1 MKKWIVFLLLI
12 AALCMWQAGEIFAVG
27 FLKFER
33 EFSGKGSTDGFFS
46 KNIHVG
52 FDDTGNIYVSDADNR
67 LVQKL
72 SPKGDFIMQIPKE
85 KTADSI
91 LRKPGDVAVDGIG
104 NIYVVD
110 QAVPHHIPET
120 ADPKLYWFGPCVY
133 KFNRDGELMHTYVV
147 DAIDVRPKVVLPT
160 RLMIDEEGKT
170 AFAYQPRNYDRSVR
184 IDVNSQNQLYV
195 LDAKNAKVH
204 KFGADGEKLIAFGRY
219 GASNGEFDTDASD
232 IEIDA
237 EGNVLIADT
246 GNHRVVKFNADGK
259 FTLKFGVR
267 GRNEGEFVKPIAI
280 VALATGE
287 ILVKDKSQF
296 KRFLGSPLANFL
308 DVVSPSGQGLAD
320 VYSTGTGLVNSVI
333 NTTRPRS
340 ASLNPNLQSSDLAIL
355 NQRIRLLEEAEYRR
369 YLNEYLDEEDEKDEN
384 KREEAEDLKV
394 KEIRETIYH
403 NIIARVQ
410 RFDSNGRYRGRV
422 VYEVDRQ
429 SAEDHDLAFLA
440 LDPLGHIYLR
450 DGSDLIIRQYSIEGF
465 TIKPS
470 HMNAV
475 YNTRALNRD
484 HDFLEDYEDIDD
496 KADVD
501 DQLNLL
507 QLNNSFFW
515 TYNLSESWNL
525 TLADVFTY
533 GEQDE
538 RYITPPKEEDS
549 YDFETQALTNTVV
562 ANLKFITNPNAYHY
576 KEFNLYAERI
586 DGTTDLYQQALYP
599 NLNRQGQE
607 GEGDASSTAF
617 GVNWDVFTDVN
628 LWLEYTD
635 LNPANTSR
643 NFVRRYFDASGDLY
657 EVFGSRNRARQFVG
671 ELTVKF

>member
-1 MKKWIVFLLLI
+1 MKKSTILFLVV
-12 AALCMWQAGEIFAVG
+12 AALFTWQVGEIFAVG

-33 EFSGKGSTDGFFS
+33 EFGGKGSTNGFFS

-52 FDDTGNIYVSDADNR
+52 FDATGNIYVSDADNR

-72 SPKGDFIMQIPKE
+72 SPTGEFIMQISKE
-85 KTADSI
+85 KTVDSI
-91 LRKPGDVAVDGIG
+91 LRKPGDIAVDGDG
-104 NIYVVD
+104 NVYVVD

-120 ADPKLYWFGPCVY
+120 ADPRLYWFGPCIY
-133 KFNRDGELMHTYVV
+133 KFNLDGELLHTYVV

-160 RLMIDEEGKT
+160 RLMIDEDGKT
-170 AFAYQPRNYDRSVR
+170 AFAYQPRNYDRSVL

-195 LDAKNAKVH
+195 LDAKYAKVH
-204 KFGADGEKLIAFGRY
+204 KFGAGGEKLTTFGRY
-219 GASNGEFDTDASD
+219 GAGEGEFDSNASD

-246 GNHRVVKFNADGK
+246 GNHRVVKFNAAGE
-259 FTLKFGVR
+259 FMLSFGVR
-267 GRNEGEFVKPIAI
+267 GRDEGEFVKPIA
-280 VALATGE
+280 VTTLATGE

-333 NTTRPRS
+333 DTTRPRS
-340 ASLNPNLQSSDLAIL
+340 ASLNPNLQSPDLAFL
-355 NQRIRLLEEAEYRR
+355 NRRIRLLEEAEYRR
-369 YLNEYLDEEDEKDEN
+369 YLNEYLNEEDEKDEN
-384 KREEAEDLKV
+384 KKEEEEDLKI

-403 NIIARVQ
+403 NVIARVQ
-410 RFDSNGRYRGRV
+410 RFDSTGKYRGRV

-429 SAEDHDLAFLA
+429 SADDHDLTFLT
-440 LDPLGHIYLR
+440 LDSHGHIYLR
-450 DGSDLIIRQYSIEGF
+450 DGSDLVIRQYSIEGF

-484 HDFLEDYEDIDD
+484 HDFLEDYEDIDSD
-496 KADVD
+496 ADVD

-507 QLNNSFFW
+507 QLDNSFFW
-515 TYNLSESWNL
+515 TYNLSENWNL

-586 DGTTDLYQQALYP
+586 DGTTDLYQQALFP
-599 NLNRQGQE
+599 ELNRQAQE

-617 GVNWDVFTDVN
+617 GVTWDVFTDVN

-635 LNPANTSR
+635 LNPAETSR
-643 NFVRRYFDASGDLY
+643 NFVRRYFDASGNLY
-657 EVFGSRNRARQFVG
+657 EVFGSRNRAKQFVG

>member
-1 MKKWIVFLLLI
+1 
-12 AALCMWQAGEIFAVG
+12 MWQANEIFAVG

-33 EFSGKGSTDGFFS
+33 EFGGKGSTDGFFS

-52 FDDTGNIYVSDADNR
+52 FDATGNIYISDADNQ

-72 SPKGDFIMQIPKE
+72 SPTGEFIMQIPKE
-85 KTADSI
+85 KTMDNI
-91 LRKPGDVAVDGIG
+91 LRKPGAVTADGKG

-110 QAVPHHIPET
+110 RAVPHHIPET
-120 ADPKLYWFGPCVY
+120 ADPKLYWFGPCIY
-133 KFNRDGELMHTYVV
+133 KFDRDGELLHTYVV

-170 AFAYQPRNYDRSVR
+170 AFAYQPRHYDRSVV
-184 IDVNSQNQLYV
+184 IDVNNQNQLYV

-204 KFGADGEKLIAFGRY
+204 KFSVDGEKLNTFGRY
-219 GASNGEFDTDASD
+219 GAGNGEFDSDASD
-232 IEIDA
+232 IEIDSK
-237 EGNVLIADT
+237 GNVLIADT
-246 GNHRVVKFNADGK
+246 GNHRVVKFSADGG
-259 FTLKFGVR
+259 FILNFGVKGR
-267 GRNEGEFVKPIAI
+267 GEGEFVKPVAI
-280 VALATGE
+280 VSLATGE

-333 NTTRPRS
+333 DTTRPRS
-340 ASLNPNLQSSDLAIL
+340 TFLNPNAQSSDLVFL
-355 NQRIRLLEEAEYRR
+355 HRRIRLLEEAEYRR
-369 YLNEYLDEEDEKDEN
+369 YLNEYLDEDDGKDEN
-384 KREEAEDLKV
+384 KREEEEDLKI
-394 KEIRETIYH
+394 KEIRETVYH
-403 NIIARVQ
+403 NVIARVQ
-410 RFDSNGRYRGRV
+410 RFDSAGKYKGRV

-429 SAEDHDLAFLA
+429 SADDHDLAFLT
-440 LDPLGHIYLR
+440 LDPRGHIYLR

-475 YNTRALNRD
+475 YNTSALNRD
-484 HDFLEDYEDIDD
+484 HNFLEDYEDIDAD
-496 KADVD
+496 VDVD

-507 QLNNSFFW
+507 RLNNSFFW

-576 KEFNLYAERI
+576 KEFNLYAERV
-586 DGTTDLYQQALYP
+586 DGTTDLYQQALFP
-599 NLNRQGQE
+599 ELNRQGQE

-617 GVNWDVFTDVN
+617 GVNWDIFTDVN

-635 LNPANTSR
+635 LNPAGTSR
-643 NFVRRYFDASGDLY
+643 NFVRRYFDASGNLY
-657 EVFGSRNRARQFVG
+657 EVFGSRNRAKQFVG

>member
-1 MKKWIVFLLLI
+1 MKKTIVLLFII
-12 AALCMWQAGEIFAVG
+12 AALFVWQATEIFAVG

-33 EFSGKGSTDGFFS
+33 EFGGKGSTDGFFS
-46 KNIHVG
+46 KNIRIG
-52 FDDTGNIYVSDADNR
+52 FDATGNIYVSDADNR

-72 SPKGDFIMQIPKE
+72 SPTGEFIMQIPKE
-85 KTADSI
+85 RTVDSI
-91 LRKPGDVAVDGIG
+91 LRKPGDVAVDNSD

-110 QAVPHHIPET
+110 QAIPHHIPET
-120 ADPKLYWFGPCVY
+120 ADPRLYWFGPCVY

-170 AFAYQPRNYDRSVR
+170 AFAYQPKNYDRAVF

-195 LDAKNAKVH
+195 LDAKNTTVH
-204 KFGADGEKLIAFGRY
+204 KFGAEGKKLNTFGRY
-219 GASNGEFDTDASD
+219 GGGNGEFDSDASD
-232 IEIDA
+232 IEIDM
-237 EGNVLIADT
+237 EGNVFIADT
-246 GNHRVVKFNADGK
+246 GNHRVVKFNAAGK
-259 FTLKFGVR
+259 FMSSFGTR
-267 GRNEGEFVKPIAI
+267 GRGEGEFIKPIAL
-280 VALATGE
+280 VTLSTGE

-320 VYSTGTGLVNSVI
+320 VHSTGTGLANSVI
-333 NTTRPRS
+333 DTTRPRS
-340 ASLNPNLQSSDLAIL
+340 AYLNPASQSSDLAIL
-355 NQRIRLLEEAEYRR
+355 HRRIRLLEEAEYRR
-369 YLNEYLDEEDEKDEN
+369 YLNEYLDEVDAKDEN
-384 KREEAEDLKV
+384 KQEEAEDLKI

-403 NIIARVQ
+403 NVIARIQ
-410 RFDSNGRYRGRV
+410 RFNSTGTYKGRV
-422 VYEVDRQ
+422 VYEVDRR
-429 SAEDHDLAFLA
+429 SAEDHDLAFLT

-465 TIKPS
+465 TVKPS

-475 YNTRALNRD
+475 YNSRAVNRD
-484 HDFLEDYEDIDD
+484 NDFIEDYEDIDAD
-496 KADVD
+496 ADVD

-507 QLNNSFFW
+507 QLNNSLFW
-515 TYNLSESWNL
+515 TYNLSERWNL

-533 GEQDE
+533 AEQDE

-549 YDFETQALTNTVV
+549 YDFETQALTNTAV
-562 ANLKFITNPNAYHY
+562 ANLKFIINPNAYHY

-586 DGTTDLYQQALYP
+586 DGTTDLYQQSLFP
-599 NLNRQGQE
+599 DLNRQAQE
-607 GEGDASSTAF
+607 GEGDASSLAI
-617 GVNWDVFTDVN
+617 GGNWDVFTDVN

-635 LNPANTSR
+635 LNPAETSR
-643 NFVRRYFDASGDLY
+643 NFVRRYFDASGNLY
-657 EVFGSRNRARQFVG
+657 EVFGSRNQAKQFVG

>member
-1 MKKWIVFLLLI
+1 MKKWIILLLLVP
-12 AALCMWQAGEIFAVG
+12 ALCAWQADEIFAVG

-52 FDDTGNIYVSDADNR
+52 FDATGNIYVSDADNR

-72 SPKGDFIMQIPKE
+72 SPTGEFIMQIPKE
-85 KTADSI
+85 KTVDSI
-91 LRKPGDVAVDGIG
+91 LRKPGDIAVDGDG

-110 QAVPHHIPET
+110 QAIPHHIPET

-133 KFNRDGELMHTYVV
+133 KFNRHGELMHTYVV
-147 DAIDVRPKVVLPT
+147 DAIDVRPKIVLPT
-160 RLMIDEEGKT
+160 RLMIDEDGKT
-170 AFAYQPRNYDRSVR
+170 AFAYQPRNYDRSVL
-184 IDVNSQNQLYV
+184 IDVNNQNQLYV

-219 GASNGEFDTDASD
+219 GASDGEFDSDASD
-232 IEIDA
+232 IAIDA
-237 EGNVLIADT
+237 EGNVLVADT

-259 FTLKFGVR
+259 FILKFGVK
-267 GRNEGEFVKPIAI
+267 GRNEGEFVKPIAV

-308 DVVSPSGQGLAD
+308 DVISPSGQGLAD
-320 VYSTGTGLVNSVI
+320 TYSTGTGLVNSVI
-333 NTTRPRS
+333 DTTRPRS
-340 ASLNPNLQSSDLAIL
+340 ASLSPNSQSSDLAIL
-355 NQRIRLLEEAEYRR
+355 HRRIRLLEEAEYRR
-369 YLNEYLDEEDEKDEN
+369 YLNDYLNDEDEKDEN
-384 KREEAEDLKV
+384 KTEEAEDLKI

-403 NIIARVQ
+403 NVIARVQ
-410 RFDSNGRYRGRV
+410 RFSSSGKYKGRV

-429 SAEDHDLAFLA
+429 SAEDHDLAFLT

-496 KADVD
+496 QADVD

-533 GEQDE
+533 NEQDE

-576 KEFNLYAERI
+576 KEFNLYAERN
-586 DGTTDLYQQALYP
+586 DGTTDLYQQALFP

-607 GEGDASSTAF
+607 GEGDASSTAL

-635 LNPANTSR
+635 LNPAETSR
-643 NFVRRYFDASGDLY
+643 NFVRRYFDASGNLY
-657 EVFGSRNRARQFVG
+657 EVFASQNRARQFVG

>member
-1 MKKWIVFLLLI
+1 MKKSIVLLLI
-12 AALCMWQAGEIFAVG
+12 VAALFTWQVSEIFAVG

-33 EFSGKGSTDGFFS
+33 EFGGKGSTDGFFS
-46 KNIHVG
+46 KRIHVG
-52 FDDTGNIYVSDADNR
+52 FDATGNIYISDADNR

-72 SPKGDFIMQIPKE
+72 SPTGEFVMQIPKE
-85 KTADSI
+85 KTVDNI
-91 LRKPGDVAVDGIG
+91 LRKPGDVAVDGNG

-120 ADPKLYWFGPCVY
+120 ADPRLYWFGPCIY
-133 KFNRDGELMHTYVV
+133 KFNRDGELLHTYVV
-147 DAIDVRPKVVLPT
+147 DAISVRPKVVLPT

-170 AFAYQPRNYDRSVR
+170 AFAYQPRNYDRSVL
-184 IDVNSQNQLYV
+184 IDINSQNQLYV
-195 LDAKNAKVH
+195 LDAKNAKIH
-204 KFGADGEKLIAFGRY
+204 KFGTDGEKLNTFGRY
-219 GASNGEFDTDASD
+219 GAGNGEFDSDASD
-232 IEIDA
+232 IEIDSK
-237 EGNVLIADT
+237 GDVLIADT
-246 GNHRVVKFNADGK
+246 GNHRVVKFSADGA
-259 FTLKFGVR
+259 FILNFGVKGR
-267 GRNEGEFVKPIAI
+267 GEGEFVKPIAI
-280 VALATGE
+280 VSLVTGE

-320 VYSTGTGLVNSVI
+320 VYSTGAGLVNSVI
-333 NTTRPRS
+333 DTTRPRS
-340 ASLNPNLQSSDLAIL
+340 AFPNPNSQASDLAL
-355 NQRIRLLEEAEYRR
+355 LHRRIRLLEEAEYRR
-369 YLNEYLDEEDEKDEN
+369 YVNEYLDEDDEKDEN
-384 KREEAEDLKV
+384 KKEEAEDLKI
-394 KEIRETIYH
+394 KEIRETVYH
-403 NIIARVQ
+403 NVIARVQ
-410 RFDSNGRYRGRV
+410 RFDSGGKYEGRV

-429 SAEDHDLAFLA
+429 SADDHDLAFLT
-440 LDPLGHIYLR
+440 LDPRGHIYLR

-484 HDFLEDYEDIDD
+484 HAFLEDYEDIDAD
-496 KADVD
+496 ADVD

-507 QLNNSFFW
+507 QLDNSFFW

-586 DGTTDLYQQALYP
+586 DGTTDLYQQALFP
-599 NLNRQGQE
+599 ELNRQGQQA
-607 GEGDASSTAF
+607 EGDASSTAF
-617 GVNWDVFTDVN
+617 GMTWDIFTDVN

-635 LNPANTSR
+635 LNPAETSR
-643 NFVRRYFDASGDLY
+643 NFVRRYFDASGNLY
-657 EVFGSRNRARQFVG
+657 EVFGSRNRAKQFVG

>member
-1 MKKWIVFLLLI
+1 MKKLIVLLLI
-12 AALCMWQAGEIFAVG
+12 AAALCVWQADEVFAVG

-33 EFSGKGSTDGFFS
+33 EFSGKGSADGFFS
-46 KNIHVG
+46 KNIRVG
-52 FDDTGNIYVSDADNR
+52 FDDIGNIYVSDADNR

-72 SPKGDFIMQIPKE
+72 SPTGGFIMQIPKE
-85 KTADSI
+85 KAVDSI
-91 LRKPGDVAVDGIG
+91 LRKPGDVAVDGNG

-133 KFNRDGELMHTYVV
+133 KFNSDGQLLHTYVV

-170 AFAYQPRNYDRSVR
+170 AFAYQPRNYDRSVL
-184 IDVNSQNQLYV
+184 IDVDSQSQLYV
-195 LDAKNAKVH
+195 LDAKNARVH
-204 KFGADGEKLIAFGRY
+204 KFGADGEKLSTFGRY
-219 GASNGEFDTDASD
+219 GAGNGEFDSDASD
-232 IEIDA
+232 IEIDM

-246 GNHRVVKFNADGK
+246 GNHRLVKFNANGK
-259 FTLKFGVR
+259 FMLDFGKK
-267 GRNEGEFVKPIAI
+267 GRDDGEFIKPIAI
-280 VALATGE
+280 VTLPTGE

-320 VYSTGTGLVNSVI
+320 VYSTGTGLVSSVI
-333 NTTRPRS
+333 DTARPRS
-340 ASLNPNLQSSDLAIL
+340 GFLNPNSQASDLAIL
-355 NQRIRLLEEAEYRR
+355 HRRIRLLEEAEYRR
-369 YLNEYLDEEDEKDEN
+369 YLNEYLDEQDEKHEN
-384 KREEAEDLKV
+384 KKEEEEDLKI

-403 NIIARVQ
+403 NVIARVQ
-410 RFDSNGRYRGRV
+410 RFNSAGRYRGRV
-422 VYEVDRQ
+422 VYEIDRR
-429 SAEDHDLAFLA
+429 SAEDHDLAFLT
-440 LDPLGHIYLR
+440 LDPRGHVYLR

-475 YNTRALNRD
+475 YNTRAVNRD
-484 HDFLEDYEDIDD
+484 SDFLEDYEDIDED
-496 KADVD
+496 ADVD

-515 TYNLSESWNL
+515 TYNLSENWNL
-525 TLADVFTY
+525 TLAEVFTY

-538 RYITPPKEEDS
+538 RYRTPPKEEDS

-576 KEFNLYAERI
+576 KELNLYAERI
-586 DGTTDLYQQALYP
+586 DGTTDLYQQALFP
-599 NLNRQGQE
+599 DLNRQAQE
-607 GEGDASSTAF
+607 GEGDASSLAV
-617 GVNWDVFTDVN
+617 GGNWDIFTDVN

-635 LNPANTSR
+635 LNPAETSR
-643 NFVRRYFDASGDLY
+643 NFVRRYFDASGNLY
-657 EVFGSRNRARQFVG
+657 EVFGSRNRAKQFVG